1 MAKVVG
7 PLHSSEARGRM
18 GGLVYNTFRGMATV
32 KAKHAP
38 CQPRSQKQLQLRSI
52 AVNLARTWAANL
64 NQAAWNAY
72 AASHP
77 YLDGMGLTIR
87 ATGLNWFIGLNSRLN
102 ALLIGTVATPP
113 VVAPPGPAVTLVPTP
128 SAGSISLAW
137 AAPTDANLRMEVWL
151 DGPHSKGRQ
160 GSLTRARLKAQPEAA
175 ASPYVMTGL
184 IPGRYSI
191 WARPLSETDGQVST
205 WVTATTDVT

>member
-1 MAKVVG
+1 
-7 PLHSSEARGRM
+7 M
-18 GGLVYNTFRGMATV
+18 GGLVFNTYRGMATV

-38 CQPRSQKQLQLRSI
+38 CQPRSQKQLLTRSI
-52 AVNLARTWAANL
+52 CVNLARTWAANL

-87 ATGLNWFIGLNSRLN
+87 ATGLNWFIALNSRLN
-102 ALLIGTVATPP
+102 ALLIGAVATPP
-113 VVAPPGPAVTLVPTP
+113 VVAAPGPSVGLTPTP

-137 AAPTDANLRMEVWL
+137 AGPTDADKRVEVWL

-160 GSLTRARLKAQPEAA
+160 GSLTRARLKGQPEAA

-191 WARPLSETDGQVST
+191 WARTLSETDGQVST
-205 WVTATTDVT
+205 WVTAQTDVT